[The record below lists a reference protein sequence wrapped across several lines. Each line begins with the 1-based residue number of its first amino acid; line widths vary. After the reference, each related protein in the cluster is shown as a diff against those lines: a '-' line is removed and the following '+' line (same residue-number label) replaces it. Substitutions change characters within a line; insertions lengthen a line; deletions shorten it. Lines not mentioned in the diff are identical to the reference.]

1 MLKSN
6 IEKNLLVHIK
16 RNVFFFLKFVNKYK
30 LNKKIIQKVPI
41 VFHLILNF
49 F

>member
-6 IEKNLLVHIK
+6 VEKNLLVHIK

-30 LNKKIIQKVPI
+30 LNKKLFKKFLSFPT
-41 VFHLILNF
+41 
-49 F
+49 